1 MSKKKKNRNQDKR
14 LATIILIAAILEL
27 VDTLMEII
35 KKLIE

>member
-1 MSKKKKNRNQDKR
+1 MSKKKKNGNEDTTVKY
-14 LATIILIAAILEL
+14 IILVTAILEL